1 MSAFMEFNDDT
12 FSTLYTSLKGASK
25 NGTKNFAILKVAFA
39 TEEVA
44 LLYEKAITKHNQSFS
59 TNVYTDSGFDLFVP
73 ENATFNSE
81 KEAKFIDMKVKAE
94 MVYCDVYNDQI
105 CPAAYY
111 MYPRSSL
118 SKTPLILANHVGII
132 DSGYRGSLITAFKWL
147 RPPTSHT
154 PHYTVESGTRLVQ
167 ICHPSLCPVYIK
179 VVSEGELSNSER
191 GAGGFGST
199 GI

>member
-25 NGTKNFAILKVAFA
+25 NGTKNFAILKVVFA

-44 LLYEKAITKHNQSFS
+44 LLYEKAITKHNQSFT

-73 ENATFNSE
+73 ENAVFE
-81 KEAKFIDMKVKAE
+81 RELEAKFIDMKVKAE
-94 MVYCDVYNDQI
+94 MVYCDVSNDQI

-132 DSGYRGSLITAFKWL
+132 DSGYRGSLISAFKLL
-147 RPPTSHT
+147 RPSNITI
-154 PHYTVESGTRLVQ
+154 HYVVESGTRLVQ
-167 ICHPSLCPVYIK
+167 ICHPTLCPVYIK

-199 GI
+199 GV